1 MYRRRSQAE
10 VQDLGVSSFKRMKST
25 EFSKPI
31 TIPDD
36 LIARCDGPDQLGK
49 FDKFFRAV
57 IAVPKSEIDTQE
69 AKWKRS
75 RAKKTQAKNMPV
87 TGR

>member
-1 MYRRRSQAE
+1 M
-10 VQDLGVSSFKRMKST
+10 KRAHTSL
-25 EFSKPI
+25 KPI

-36 LIARCDGPDQLGK
+36 LASRCDGPDQLEK

-57 IAVPKSEIDTQE
+57 IAVPKSEIDKQE

-75 RAKKTQAKNMPV
+75 RAVKKKQPKT
-87 TGR
+87 R